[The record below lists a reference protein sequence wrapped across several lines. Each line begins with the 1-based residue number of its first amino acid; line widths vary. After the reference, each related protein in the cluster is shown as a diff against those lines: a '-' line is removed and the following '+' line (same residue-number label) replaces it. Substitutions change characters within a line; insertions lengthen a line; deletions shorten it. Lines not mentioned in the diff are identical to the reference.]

1 MIRGQAVAFV
11 PLGPLLENDRK
22 RKIEYL
28 DERDKWFEYL
38 DTVVIGIFIAIGV
51 IGPIAVLI
59 ALFLEAVTKYQMPF
73 QNAMRSAGVQFIVL
87 LPFLSPFEYIIY
99 AQVYDDI
106 TSSGVYYLNE
116 RGIQLEYCMHVCR
129 EIRWDEIDRIER
141 RTIDT
146 GAKYPFDEN
155 EIFFICKKGC
165 SEKEKKP
172 KTRSAY
178 FYVNHRKRVMLIGY
192 SKVREEEFR
201 QYWKAEIRDQRKW
214 TRGMNLF

>member
-1 MIRGQAVAFV
+1 MKKRCIW
-11 PLGPLLENDRK
+11 NWYRK

-28 DERDKWFEYL
+28 DERDKWFKYL
-38 DTVVIGIFIAIGV
+38 DMVVLGIFIAIGV
-51 IGPIAVLI
+51 IGPIAILI
-59 ALFLEAVTKYQMPF
+59 ALFLEAATKYQMPF
-73 QNAMRSAGVQFIVL
+73 QNAMRSAGIQFIVL

-116 RGIQLEYCMHVCR
+116 RGIQLEYCMHICR

-192 SKVREEEFR
+192 SKEREEEFR
-201 QYWKAEIRDQRKW
+201 QYWDNEIRDQRKW

>member
-1 MIRGQAVAFV
+1 MKKRCIW
-11 PLGPLLENDRK
+11 NWYRK

-28 DERDKWFEYL
+28 DERDKWFKYL
-38 DTVVIGIFIAIGV
+38 DMVVLGIFIAIGV
-51 IGPIAVLI
+51 IGPIAILI
-59 ALFLEAVTKYQMPF
+59 ALFLEAATKYQMPF
-73 QNAMRSAGVQFIVL
+73 QNAMRSAGIQFIVL

-116 RGIQLEYCMHVCR
+116 RGIQLEYCMHICR

-141 RTIDT
+141 RTIDI
-146 GAKYPFDEN
+146 GEKSPCAEK

-172 KTRSAY
+172 KTRSGY

-192 SKVREEEFR
+192 SKVREEEFY
-201 QYWKAEIRDQRKW
+201 QYWNKEIRDQRKW

>member
-1 MIRGQAVAFV
+1 MKKRCIWNWDKKKKIEC
-11 PLGPLLENDRK
+11 LDEKRK
-22 RKIEYL
+22 RSRFFVVLSFWGGIVIE
-28 DERDKWFEYL
+28 
-38 DTVVIGIFIAIGV
+38 IGIPIIILIVLLLDAI
-51 IGPIAVLI
+51 IN
-59 ALFLEAVTKYQMPF
+59 KHMPF
-73 QNAMRSAGVQFIVL
+73 QNAMFSTGIQFIVL

-116 RGIQLEYCMHVCR
+116 RGIQLEYCMHICR

-141 RTIDT
+141 RTIDI
-146 GAKYPFDEN
+146 GEKSPCDEK

-192 SKVREEEFR
+192 SKEREEEFR
-201 QYWKAEIRDQRKW
+201 QYWDNEIRDQRKW

>member
-1 MIRGQAVAFV
+1 MKKRCIW
-11 PLGPLLENDRK
+11 NWYRK

-28 DERDKWFEYL
+28 DERDKWFKYL
-38 DTVVIGIFIAIGV
+38 DKVVLGIFIAIGV
-51 IGPIAVLI
+51 IGPIAILI

-73 QNAMRSAGVQFIVL
+73 QNAMRSAGIQFIVL

-99 AQVYDDI
+99 AQIYDDI

-116 RGIQLEYCMHVCR
+116 RGIQLEYCMHICR
-129 EIRWDEIDRIER
+129 EIRWNEIDRIER

-146 GAKYPFDEN
+146 GAKYPFGEN
-155 EIFFICKKGC
+155 EIFFILKKGC

-172 KTRSAY
+172 KTRSGY
-178 FYVNHRKRVMLIGY
+178 FYVNHRKRVLLIGY
-192 SKVREEEFR
+192 SKVREEEFY
-201 QYWKAEIRDQRKW
+201 QYWNKEIRDQRKW

>member
-1 MIRGQAVAFV
+1 MKKRCIW
-11 PLGPLLENDRK
+11 NWYRK

-28 DERDKWFEYL
+28 DERDKWFKYL
-38 DTVVIGIFIAIGV
+38 DMVVLGIFIAIGV
-51 IGPIAVLI
+51 IGPIAILI
-59 ALFLEAVTKYQMPF
+59 ALFLEAATKYQMPF
-73 QNAMRSAGVQFIVL
+73 QNAMRSAGIQFIVL

-116 RGIQLEYCMHVCR
+116 RGIQLEYCMHICR

-178 FYVNHRKRVMLIGY
+178 FYVNHRKRVLLIGY
-192 SKVREEEFR
+192 SKEREEEFR
-201 QYWKAEIRDQRKW
+201 QYWDKEIRDQRKW

>member
-1 MIRGQAVAFV
+1 MKKRCIW
-11 PLGPLLENDRK
+11 NWYRK

-28 DERDKWFEYL
+28 DERDKWFKYL
-38 DTVVIGIFIAIGV
+38 DKVVLGIFIAIGV
-51 IGPIAVLI
+51 IGPIAILI

-73 QNAMRSAGVQFIVL
+73 QNAMRSAGIQFIVL

-99 AQVYDDI
+99 AQVYNGI

-116 RGIQLEYCMHVCR
+116 RGIQLEYCMHICR
-129 EIRWDEIDRIER
+129 EIRWNEIDRIER

-178 FYVNHRKRVMLIGY
+178 FYVNHRKRVLLIGY
-192 SKVREEEFR
+192 SKEREEEFR
-201 QYWKAEIRDQRKW
+201 QYWKAEIRDQRKR

>member
-1 MIRGQAVAFV
+1 M
-11 PLGPLLENDRK
+11 L
-22 RKIEYL
+22 
-28 DERDKWFEYL
+28 
-38 DTVVIGIFIAIGV
+38 GIFIAIGV
-51 IGPIAVLI
+51 IGPIAILI
-59 ALFLEAVTKYQMPF
+59 ALFLEAATKYQMPF
-73 QNAMRSAGVQFIVL
+73 QNAMRSAGIQFIVL

-116 RGIQLEYCMHVCR
+116 RGIQLEYCMHICR

-141 RTIDT
+141 RTIDI
-146 GAKYPFDEN
+146 GEKSPCDEK

-172 KTRSAY
+172 KTRSGY

-192 SKVREEEFR
+192 SKVREEEFY
-201 QYWKAEIRDQRKW
+201 QYWNKEIRDQRKW

>member
-1 MIRGQAVAFV
+1 MKKRCIW
-11 PLGPLLENDRK
+11 NWYRK

-28 DERDKWFEYL
+28 DERDKWFKYL
-38 DTVVIGIFIAIGV
+38 DMVVLGIFIAIGV
-51 IGPIAVLI
+51 IGPIAILI
-59 ALFLEAVTKYQMPF
+59 ALFLEAATKYQMPF
-73 QNAMRSAGVQFIVL
+73 QNAMRSAGIQFIVL

-116 RGIQLEYCMHVCR
+116 RGIQLEYCMHICR
-129 EIRWDEIDRIER
+129 EIRWDGIDRIER

-172 KTRSAY
+172 KTRSGY

-192 SKVREEEFR
+192 SKEREEEFR
-201 QYWKAEIRDQRKW
+201 QYWDKEIRDQRKW

>member
-1 MIRGQAVAFV
+1 MKKRCIW
-11 PLGPLLENDRK
+11 NWYRK

-28 DERDKWFEYL
+28 DEEDRWFKYL
-38 DTVVIGIFIAIGV
+38 ESLVLGIFIVIGV
-51 IGPIAVLI
+51 AGPIAILI
-59 ALFLEAVTKYQMPF
+59 ALILEGFK
-73 QNAMRSAGVQFIVL
+73 FIVL
-87 LPFLSPFEYIIY
+87 LPVLIFFEYIIY
-99 AQVYDDI
+99 AQVYNGI

-116 RGIQLEYCMHVCR
+116 RGIQLEYCMHICK
-129 EIRWDEIDRIER
+129 EIRWNEIDRIER

-178 FYVNHRKRVMLIGY
+178 FYVNHRKRVLLIGY
-192 SKVREEEFR
+192 SKEREEEFY
-201 QYWKAEIRDQRKW
+201 QYWNKEIRDQRKW

>member
-1 MIRGQAVAFV
+1 MKKRCIW
-11 PLGPLLENDRK
+11 NWYRK

-28 DERDKWFEYL
+28 DERDKWFKYL
-38 DTVVIGIFIAIGV
+38 DMVVLGIFIAIGV
-51 IGPIAVLI
+51 IGPIAILI
-59 ALFLEAVTKYQMPF
+59 ALFLEAATKYQMPF
-73 QNAMRSAGVQFIVL
+73 QNAMRSAGIQFIVL

-116 RGIQLEYCMHVCR
+116 RGIQLEYCMHICR

-146 GAKYPFDEN
+146 GAKYPFDEK

-172 KTRSAY
+172 KTRSGY

-192 SKVREEEFR
+192 SKEREEEFR
-201 QYWKAEIRDQRKW
+201 QYWDNEIRDQRKW

>member
-1 MIRGQAVAFV
+1 MKKRCIW
-11 PLGPLLENDRK
+11 NWYRK

-28 DERDKWFEYL
+28 DERDKWFKYL
-38 DTVVIGIFIAIGV
+38 DMVVLGIFIAIGV
-51 IGPIAVLI
+51 IGPIAILI
-59 ALFLEAVTKYQMPF
+59 ALFLEAATKYQMPF
-73 QNAMRSAGVQFIVL
+73 QNAMRSAGIQFIVL

-116 RGIQLEYCMHVCR
+116 RGIQLEYCMHICR

-178 FYVNHRKRVMLIGY
+178 FYVNHRKRVLLIGY
-192 SKVREEEFR
+192 SKEREEEFR

>member
-1 MIRGQAVAFV
+1 MKKRCIW
-11 PLGPLLENDRK
+11 NWYRK

-28 DERDKWFEYL
+28 DERDKWFKYL
-38 DTVVIGIFIAIGV
+38 DMVVLGIFIAIGV
-51 IGPIAVLI
+51 IGPIAILI
-59 ALFLEAVTKYQMPF
+59 ALFLEAATKYQMPF
-73 QNAMRSAGVQFIVL
+73 QNAMRSAGIQFIVL

-116 RGIQLEYCMHVCR
+116 RGIQLEYCMHICR
-129 EIRWDEIDRIER
+129 EIRWDGIDRIER

-178 FYVNHRKRVMLIGY
+178 FYVNHRKRVMMIGY
-192 SKVREEEFR
+192 SKEREEEFR
-201 QYWKAEIRDQRKW
+201 QYWDKEIRDQRKW

>member
-1 MIRGQAVAFV
+1 MKKRCIW
-11 PLGPLLENDRK
+11 NWYRK

-28 DERDKWFEYL
+28 DERDKWFKYL
-38 DTVVIGIFIAIGV
+38 DMVVLGIFIAIGV
-51 IGPIAVLI
+51 IGPIAILI
-59 ALFLEAVTKYQMPF
+59 ALFLEAATKYQMPF
-73 QNAMRSAGVQFIVL
+73 QNAMRSAGIQFIVL

-99 AQVYDDI
+99 AQVYNGI

-116 RGIQLEYCMHVCR
+116 RGIQLEYCMHICR
-129 EIRWDEIDRIER
+129 EIRWDGIDRIER

-178 FYVNHRKRVMLIGY
+178 FYVNHRKRVLLIGY
-192 SKVREEEFR
+192 SKEREEEFR
-201 QYWKAEIRDQRKW
+201 QYWDKEIRDQRK
-214 TRGMNLF
+214 

>member
-1 MIRGQAVAFV
+1 MKKRCIWNWDKKKKIEC
-11 PLGPLLENDRK
+11 LDEKRK
-22 RKIEYL
+22 RSRFFVVLSFWGGIVIE
-28 DERDKWFEYL
+28 
-38 DTVVIGIFIAIGV
+38 IGIPIIILIVLLLDAI
-51 IGPIAVLI
+51 IN
-59 ALFLEAVTKYQMPF
+59 KHMPF
-73 QNAMRSAGVQFIVL
+73 QNAMFSTGIQFIVL

-116 RGIQLEYCMHVCR
+116 RGIQLEYCMHICR

-178 FYVNHRKRVMLIGY
+178 FYVNHRKRVLLIGY
-192 SKVREEEFR
+192 SKEREEEFR
-201 QYWKAEIRDQRKW
+201 QYWDNEIRDQRKW

>member
-1 MIRGQAVAFV
+1 MKKRCIW
-11 PLGPLLENDRK
+11 NWYRK

-28 DERDKWFEYL
+28 DERDKWFKYL
-38 DTVVIGIFIAIGV
+38 DMVVLGIFIAIGV
-51 IGPIAVLI
+51 IGPIAILI
-59 ALFLEAVTKYQMPF
+59 ALFLEAATKYQMPF
-73 QNAMRSAGVQFIVL
+73 QNAMRSAGIQFIVL

-106 TSSGVYYLNE
+106 TSSVVYYLNE
-116 RGIQLEYCMHVCR
+116 RGIQLEYCMHICR

-141 RTIDT
+141 RIIDN
-146 GAKYPFDEN
+146 GEKYKFDEN

-172 KTRSAY
+172 KTRSGY
-178 FYVNHRKRVMLIGY
+178 FYVNHRKRVLLIGY
-192 SKVREEEFR
+192 SKEREEEFY
-201 QYWKAEIRDQRKW
+201 QYWNKEIRDQRKW

>member
-1 MIRGQAVAFV
+1 MIK
-11 PLGPLLENDRK
+11 D
-22 RKIEYL
+22 
-28 DERDKWFEYL
+28 
-38 DTVVIGIFIAIGV
+38 
-51 IGPIAVLI
+51 
-59 ALFLEAVTKYQMPF
+59 QMTF
-73 QNAMRSAGVQFIVL
+73 QNTMILEGFKFIVL
-87 LPFLSPFEYIIY
+87 LPVLIFLNILFT
-99 AQVYDDI
+99 AQVYDSI
-106 TSSGVYYLNE
+106 TSFGVYYLNE
-116 RGIQLEYCMHVCR
+116 RGIQLEYCMHICR

-178 FYVNHRKRVMLIGY
+178 FYVNHRKRVLLIGY
-192 SKVREEEFR
+192 SKEREEEFR
-201 QYWKAEIRDQRKW
+201 QYWKAEIRDQRKR

>member
-1 MIRGQAVAFV
+1 MKKRCIW
-11 PLGPLLENDRK
+11 NWYRK

-28 DERDKWFEYL
+28 DERDKWFKYL
-38 DTVVIGIFIAIGV
+38 DMVVLGIFIAIGV
-51 IGPIAVLI
+51 IGPIAILI
-59 ALFLEAVTKYQMPF
+59 ALFLEAATKYQMPF
-73 QNAMRSAGVQFIVL
+73 QNAMRSAGIQFIVL

-116 RGIQLEYCMHVCR
+116 RGIQLEYCMHICR

-178 FYVNHRKRVMLIGY
+178 FYVNHRKRVLLIGY
-192 SKVREEEFR
+192 SKEREEEFR
-201 QYWKAEIRDQRKW
+201 QYWKAEIRDQRKR

>member
-1 MIRGQAVAFV
+1 MKKRCIW
-11 PLGPLLENDRK
+11 NWYRK

-28 DERDKWFEYL
+28 DERDKWFKYL
-38 DTVVIGIFIAIGV
+38 DMVVLGIFIASGV
-51 IGPIAVLI
+51 IGPIAILI
-59 ALFLEAVTKYQMPF
+59 ALFLEAATKYQMPF
-73 QNAMRSAGVQFIVL
+73 QNAMRSAGIQFIVL

-116 RGIQLEYCMHVCR
+116 RGIQLEYCMHICR
-129 EIRWDEIDRIER
+129 EIRWDGIDRIER

-178 FYVNHRKRVMLIGY
+178 FYVNHRKRVLLIGY
-192 SKVREEEFR
+192 SKEREEEFY
-201 QYWKAEIRDQRKW
+201 QYWNKEIRDQRKW

>member
-1 MIRGQAVAFV
+1 MKKRCIWNWDKKKKIEC
-11 PLGPLLENDRK
+11 LDEKRK
-22 RKIEYL
+22 RSRFFVVLSFWGGIVIE
-28 DERDKWFEYL
+28 
-38 DTVVIGIFIAIGV
+38 IGIPIIILIVLLLDAI
-51 IGPIAVLI
+51 IN
-59 ALFLEAVTKYQMPF
+59 KHMPF
-73 QNAMRSAGVQFIVL
+73 QNAMFSTGIQFIVL

-99 AQVYDDI
+99 AQVYNGI

-116 RGIQLEYCMHVCR
+116 RGIQLEYCMHICR
-129 EIRWDEIDRIER
+129 EIRWDGIDRIER

-192 SKVREEEFR
+192 SKVREEEFY
-201 QYWKAEIRDQRKW
+201 QYWNKEIRDQRKW

>member
-1 MIRGQAVAFV
+1 MKKRCIW
-11 PLGPLLENDRK
+11 NWYRK

-28 DERDKWFEYL
+28 DERDKWFKYL
-38 DTVVIGIFIAIGV
+38 DMVVLGIFIAIGV
-51 IGPIAVLI
+51 IGPIAILI
-59 ALFLEAVTKYQMPF
+59 ALFLEAATKYQMPF
-73 QNAMRSAGVQFIVL
+73 QNAMRSAGIQFIVL

-116 RGIQLEYCMHVCR
+116 RGIQLEYCMHICR

-141 RTIDT
+141 RTIE
-146 GAKYPFDEN
+146 KSPCDEK

-172 KTRSAY
+172 KTRSGY

-192 SKVREEEFR
+192 SKEREEEFR
-201 QYWKAEIRDQRKW
+201 QYWDKEIRDQRKW